1 VSSDLC
7 EDRSYEESKVITA
20 RQSRKP
26 FVHRAVDY
34 FIPFIFGGR
43 AGWFLL
49 KIFRPILA
57 IGLRGTTLTCAGK
70 NDGGGAQVQAIVS
83 VAAFAKYFGARFV
96 HTPLSSIEHCPQ
108 GVTMEEFCSSW
119 EKVVG
124 RFGFSRADTD
134 EFERYDSQKFMF
146 DFLMLRTKR
155 KSIRLEHAHFL
166 TDNQPEIYELT
177 GLAASSRAIDTGQ
190 NKKIYAHVRRGDVES
205 KGPTSFRFT
214 SDENL
219 SSYIKTVRSKFPND
233 SEVFIVTEKPDPVFV
248 QKFSDCTIV
257 TEEDPIKAI
266 FLLASADVLI
276 MGKSSFSY
284 VAALLSKGHVFY
296 EPYWHRPLPSWFI
309 LSNPDS

>member
-1 VSSDLC
+1 M
-7 EDRSYEESKVITA
+7 ITA
-20 RQSRKP
+20 EQFNKP
-26 FVHRAVDY
+26 FLHRVVESL
-34 FIPFIFGGR
+34 IPLIFGGR

-49 KIFRPILA
+49 RMFRPILT

-70 NDGGGAQVQAIVS
+70 TDGGGAQVQAIVS

-96 HTPLSSIEHCPQ
+96 HTPLSSIEHCPK

-119 EKVVG
+119 EKVVD
-124 RFGFSRADTD
+124 RFGFSQADTD
-134 EFERYDSQKFMF
+134 EFERYDSQQFML
-146 DFLMLRTKR
+146 DFLMLRTKS
-155 KSIRLEHAHFL
+155 KSITLEHAHFL

-177 GLAASSRAIDTGQ
+177 GLAASSRAIDTGK

-214 SDENL
+214 PDENL
-219 SSYIKTVRSKFPND
+219 SSYIKTVRSKFPNN
-233 SEVFIVTEKPDPVFV
+233 SEVFIVTENPDPAFV
-248 QKFSDCTIV
+248 QRFSDCTIV

-284 VAALLSKGHVFY
+284 VAALLSKGNVFY
-296 EPYWHRPLPSWFI
+296 EPYWHRPLPSWYI
-309 LSNPDS
+309 LSNSDS